1 MFYDVKSPGLLTN
14 LGVMRFYNKLKNAPP
29 LNLDIDKENMS
40 AADYAEYIGD
50 KAIPLDTMMEVS
62 SPLECFLENAPAF
75 CKPIEG
81 EGEKHQSVCDLGYL
95 DKVRF
100 SSEGSRQSR

>member
-1 MFYDVKSPGLLTN
+1 MFYDVKSPGLKTN
-14 LGVMRFYNKLKNAPP
+14 LGTMLSYHKLKNAPP

-40 AADYAEYIGD
+40 AADYAEIIGD
-50 KAIPLDTMMEVS
+50 KAIPLDMMEVS
-62 SPLECFLENAPAF
+62 CPFECFLENAPAF

-95 DKVRF
+95 DKVRS